1 MTDSVSPCSNPTG
14 SASHRT
20 NALSP
25 RQLCGRARAGSTSSA
40 LPLSLTLST
49 LRTGSVR
56 ARAHTEI
63 PSSPDSPAP
72 ETPVRPRDMLDSL
85 AYKHRPLPTADHT
98 QHMADGPAPSATDD
112 MKASS
117 TQTPPRRHFA
127 SLFITSPMQPIP
139 ALPTPVLSGGTFAVS
154 CARAALPDANRRRKY
169 LLPLV
174 FLAVIF
180 AATAVPVVW
189 GVMSL
194 PIRSLNGM
202 PTTLQQVALLGRDLQ
217 AYADSGFSG
226 KAHVLGVLSIAAVWK
241 HAFSIP
247 GSVVLNVLAGA
258 LLSPAL
264 GTLLMTVL
272 TTIGS
277 VCSSL
282 LSAPLTPLVRR
293 FVPRP
298 LHLVRQ
304 ALEGHDESTETDPI
318 TEKPIVVA
326 QPADTQHN
334 KSPTWVRLTIM
345 RLVGVVPWSGINIAC
360 GVCEVPLTAC
370 AVGAFFGT
378 LPWTA
383 VTCQIGDILQTVA
396 SQGDSGD
403 MTLRAVMTSPSM
415 IVKLAVLSLLSLGPV
430 LLRDQLVALLTSS
443 IRSCES
449 RSQRQSEKT
458 GLIIGEDEHEKSHWR
473 WSRKHWRKSSESE
486 AEEAF

>member
-194 PIRSLNGM
+194 PIRRRMEARLFHSRECRSQC
-202 PTTLQQVALLGRDLQ
+202 PCRRTAFP
-217 AYADSGFSG
+217 SS
-226 KAHVLGVLSIAAVWK
+226 W
-241 HAFSIP
+241 HAP
-247 GSVVLNVLAGA
+247 YDHD
-258 LLSPAL
+258 LSPAVAPSSPSPR
-264 GTLLMTVL
+264 GT
-272 TTIGS
+272 
-277 VCSSL
+277 
-282 LSAPLTPLVRR
+282 RR
-293 FVPRP
+293 
-298 LHLVRQ
+298 
-304 ALEGHDESTETDPI
+304 ATETDPI

-458 GLIIGEDEHEKSHWR
+458 GLIIGEDEHEKANGGGLARLAKVIGIRS
-473 WSRKHWRKSSESE
+473 
-486 AEEAF
+486 

>member
-1 MTDSVSPCSNPTG
+1 MTDTASPSSIPTG

-20 NALSP
+20 SALSP
-25 RQLCGRARAGSTSSA
+25 RKLCGRVRAGSTSSA
-40 LPLSLTLST
+40 LPLPLTLST

-63 PSSPDSPAP
+63 PSSPDSPVP
-72 ETPVRPRDMLDSL
+72 ETPLRPRDMLDSL
-85 AYKHRPLPTADHT
+85 AFKIRPLPIADNT
-98 QHMADGPAPSATDD
+98 QHPADIPAPSATLD
-112 MKASS
+112 MKTSA

-127 SLFITSPMQPIP
+127 SLFISSPMQPIP

-169 LLPLV
+169 LLPLL
-174 FLAVIF
+174 FLAVVF
-180 AATAVPVVW
+180 AATAIPVVW

-194 PIRSLNGM
+194 PIRFLDGM
-202 PTTLQQVALLGRDLQ
+202 PTTLQQVAILGRDLQ
-217 AYADSGFSG
+217 AYADSGLSG
-226 KAHVLGVLSIAAVWK
+226 KAHVLGVLSIVAVWK

-264 GTLLMTVL
+264 GTLLMTIL

-304 ALEGHDESTETDPI
+304 ALEGHDESTTTDPI
-318 TEKPIVVA
+318 TEKPIAFA
-326 QPADTQHN
+326 QPADAQHS
-334 KSPTWVRLTIM
+334 KSPTWVRLTVM

-415 IVKLAVLSLLSLGPV
+415 IVKLVVLSLLSLGPV
-430 LLRDQLVALLTSS
+430 LLRDQLVTLLTSS

-449 RSQRQSEKT
+449 HDQRQFEKT
-458 GLIIGEDEHEKSHWR
+458 GLIIGEEEQEKSHWR
-473 WSRKHWRKSSESE
+473 WSRKNWRRDSESE
-486 AEEAF
+486 VEAS

>member
-1 MTDSVSPCSNPTG
+1 MFSTTDTAPPGSIPTG
-14 SASHRT
+14 SASHCT

-25 RQLCGRARAGSTSSA
+25 RRLCGRGRAGSTSSA
-40 LPLSLTLST
+40 LPLPLTLST
-49 LRTGSVR
+49 LRTGTVR
-56 ARAHTEI
+56 ARAHTEV
-63 PSSPDSPAP
+63 PPSPDTPAP
-72 ETPVRPRDMLDSL
+72 DTPIRPRDMLDSL
-85 AYKHRPLPTADHT
+85 AFKLRPLPTADLM
-98 QHMADGPAPSATDD
+98 QHPADIPAPSALET
-112 MKASS
+112 KSS
-117 TQTPPRRHFA
+117 ATPRRHFA
-127 SLFITSPMQPIP
+127 SLFISSPMQSIP

-174 FLAVIF
+174 FLAV
-180 AATAVPVVW
+180 
-189 GVMSL
+189 
-194 PIRSLNGM
+194 
-202 PTTLQQVALLGRDLQ
+202 
-217 AYADSGFSG
+217 
-226 KAHVLGVLSIAAVWK
+226 
-241 HAFSIP
+241 
-247 GSVVLNVLAGA
+247 NVLAGA

-264 GTLLMTVL
+264 GTLLMTIL

-304 ALEGHDESTETDPI
+304 ALEGHDEPTVTDPI
-318 TEKPIVVA
+318 TDKPIAVA
-326 QPADTQHN
+326 QPADAQHN
-334 KSPTWVRLTIM
+334 KSPTWVRLTVM

-360 GVCEVPLTAC
+360 GVCEVPLAAC

-415 IVKLAVLSLLSLGPV
+415 IVKLVGLSLFSLGPV
-430 LLRDQLVALLTSS
+430 LLRDRLVALLTSS

-449 RSQRQSEKT
+449 HHLRQSEKA
-458 GLIIGEDEHEKSHWR
+458 GLIIGEHEHEKSHWR
-473 WSRKHWRKSSESE
+473 WSRKNWRRSSESE
-486 AEEAF
+486 AEEAS

>member
-1 MTDSVSPCSNPTG
+1 MTDTASPGSNPTG

-20 NALSP
+20 SALSP
-25 RQLCGRARAGSTSSA
+25 RRLCGRARAGSTSSA
-40 LPLSLTLST
+40 LPLPLTLST

-63 PSSPDSPAP
+63 PPSPDSPVP
-72 ETPVRPRDMLDSL
+72 ETPLRARDMLDSL
-85 AYKHRPLPTADHT
+85 AFKLRPLPTADHT
-98 QHMADGPAPSATDD
+98 QHPVATPTPSATLD
-112 MKASS
+112 MKNSA
-117 TQTPPRRHFA
+117 TQTPRRHFA
-127 SLFITSPMQPIP
+127 SLFISSPMQPIP

-174 FLAVIF
+174 FLAVVF
-180 AATAVPVVW
+180 AVTAIPVVW

-194 PIRSLNGM
+194 PIRSLDGM

-226 KAHVLGVLSIAAVWK
+226 KAHVLGVLSIVAVWK

-264 GTLLMTVL
+264 GTLLMTIL

-304 ALEGHDESTETDPI
+304 ALEGHDEPTATDPI
-318 TEKPIVVA
+318 TEKPIALA
-326 QPADTQHN
+326 QPADAQHN
-334 KSPTWVRLTIM
+334 KSPTWVRLTVM

-383 VTCQIGDILQTVA
+383 VTCQIGDILQAVA

-415 IVKLAVLSLLSLGPV
+415 IIKLVVLSLLSLGPV
-430 LLRDQLVALLTSS
+430 LLRDRLVALLTSS

-449 RSQRQSEKT
+449 HHQRQSEKT
-458 GLIIGEDEHEKSHWR
+458 GLIIGEEEHEKSHWR
-473 WSRKHWRKSSESE
+473 WSRKNWRKSSESDG
-486 AEEAF
+486 EEAT

>member
-98 QHMADGPAPSATDD
+98 QHMADVPAPSATDD

-226 KAHVLGVLSIAAVWK
+226 KAHVLGVLSIVRYLVK
-241 HAFSIP
+241 CVIN
-247 GSVVLNVLAGA
+247 SVVLNVLAGA

-383 VTCQIGDILQTVA
+383 VTCQPRGFWRHDTARGNDVTLDDCQISRAFPPVTWACSSTRSTRRALDIQHPIMRIAQPAAIREDRPYHWRGRTRKEPLEVVSQALAKVIG
-396 SQGDSGD
+396 
-403 MTLRAVMTSPSM
+403 
-415 IVKLAVLSLLSLGPV
+415 
-430 LLRDQLVALLTSS
+430 
-443 IRSCES
+443 IRSRGSVLE
-449 RSQRQSEKT
+449 
-458 GLIIGEDEHEKSHWR
+458 
-473 WSRKHWRKSSESE
+473 
-486 AEEAF
+486 